1 MALGKAFIEV
11 HADTKPFARELAS
24 ELDKIISASEKAVK
38 VGAQRTGET
47 LVKETAKGVDKE
59 KGTLKKSVDKAFGD
73 ALSGNI
79 FFDLAKGLV
88 DTIDD
93 GLSGLPAELKVI
105 LGGVLVA
112 ALPVA
117 VALGSAIAAAITAG
131 LSLAGGLGI
140 GALLAAQFVEV
151 QDAALATFDRIRNN
165 LLDNAEVLIRPFI
178 NALGMLEGRLDLLGP
193 KFGEIFDKVA
203 DTIIPITDALLGFVE
218 EFIPQFA
225 GGFANID
232 RFLAPLQVGLRLIGE
247 AAGDFFDV
255 ILSMEGAPEALY
267 DLLLFVRDLIIVFE
281 GLVTVGLAF
290 YGVFR
295 DILELLGLIEP
306 YAEEINNF
314 ANEYGI
320 AGQEASKFGGAI
332 EGTIV
337 PLEGQAKA
345 IEESNKALEQLT
357 SLLFQTEQNEI
368 DFERALDGLTESVL
382 KNGRSLDI
390 TGEAG
395 RKNSEQLL
403 KLAQIAINTRQTQI
417 DLTGDVDSAQVAF
430 EKQRESIYN
439 LAKQMGLSETKTEE
453 LIGAMLRIPP
463 PKPSGVTQGTIQGLQ
478 QAIYLASTLA
488 NKLGSVAVQGAAA
501 GVKAYAKGDIVTS
514 PTLGLVG
521 EAGPEAIIPLNNP
534 ARAQQLMAESGLD
547 RMASTSVN
555 VYIGND
561 QIDTYIDDRVD
572 QRMVLTARSLAH
584 GGREI

>member
-24 ELDKIISASEKAVK
+24 ELDKIIRASEKTVK

-59 KGTLKKSVDKAFGD
+59 KNTLKKSVESAFGN
-73 ALSGNI
+73 ALSGNL
-79 FFDLAKGLV
+79 FSDLAKGIV

-105 LGGVLVA
+105 LGGVLIA

-117 VALGSAIAAAITAG
+117 VALGSAIATAITAG
-131 LSLAGGLGI
+131 LALGGGLGI

-151 QDAALATFDRIRNN
+151 QDAALATFDHIRNN
-165 LLDNAEVLIRPFI
+165 LLDEAQVLIRPFI

-203 DTIIPITDALLGFVE
+203 DTIVPITDALLGFAE
-218 EFIPQFA
+218 EFIPQFV

-232 RFLAPLQVGLRLIGE
+232 RFLAPLQVGLRMIGE

-267 DLLLFVRDLIIVFE
+267 DLLVFIRDLIIVFE
-281 GLVTVGLAF
+281 GLVAVGLAF

-295 DILELLGLIEP
+295 DILELVGLIEP
-306 YAEEINNF
+306 YEEEINDL
-314 ANEYGI
+314 ANEFGI
-320 AGQEASKFGGAI
+320 AGEEASKFGGAV
-332 EGTIV
+332 EGTID
-337 PLEGQAKA
+337 PLEGQSKA
-345 IEESNKALEQLT
+345 IEENNRLLAELT
-357 SLLFQTEQNEI
+357 TLLFESEQNEI
-368 DFERALDGLTESVL
+368 DFERAMDGLTESVQ

-395 RKNSEQLL
+395 RRNAEQLL
-403 KLAQIAINTRQTQI
+403 KLAQIAIATRQTQI
-417 DLTGDVDSAQVAF
+417 DLTGDVDSAQAAF

-439 LAKQMGLSETKTEE
+439 LAKQMGLSETQTEE

-478 QAIYLASTLA
+478 QAIALASTLA
-488 NKLGSVAVQGAAA
+488 YKLGQLAVQGAIA
-501 GVKAYAKGDIVTS
+501 GAKAYAEGGIVTS
-514 PTLGLVG
+514 PTVGLVG

-547 RMASTSVN
+547 RMTTSNVN

-561 QIDTYIDDRVD
+561 QIDAYIDNRVD
-572 QRMVLTARSLAH
+572 QRMVFTARSLAH

>member
-24 ELDKIISASEKAVK
+24 ELDKIIRASEKTVK
-38 VGAQRTGET
+38 VGARRTGET

-59 KGTLKKSVDKAFGD
+59 KGTLKKSVENAFGD
-73 ALSGNI
+73 AFSGNI
-79 FFDLAKGLV
+79 FSDLAKGLV
-88 DTIDD
+88 DTLDD

-117 VALGSAIAAAITAG
+117 VALGSAIVTAITAG
-131 LSLAGGLGI
+131 LSLAGGIGI

-178 NALGMLEGRLDLLGP
+178 NALGVLEGRLDLLGP

-203 DTIIPITDALLGFVE
+203 DTIVPVTDALLGFVE

-232 RFLAPLQVGLRLIGE
+232 RFLAPLQVGLRQIGE

-295 DILELLGLIEP
+295 DILEALGLIEP
-306 YAEEINNF
+306 YAEEIKDF

-320 AGQEASKFGGAI
+320 ASEEAGKFGGAI
-332 EGTIV
+332 EGTIA
-337 PLEGQAKA
+337 PLEGQARA
-345 IEESNKALEQLT
+345 IEESNRLLAELT
-357 SLLFQTEQNEI
+357 SLLFDTKQNEI
-368 DFERALDGLTESVL
+368 DFERALDGLTESVQ

-390 TGEAG
+390 TNESG

-403 KLAQIAINTRQTQI
+403 KLAQIAITTRQTQI
-417 DLTGDVDSAQVAF
+417 DLTGDVDSAQIAF

-439 LAKQMGLSETKTEE
+439 LAKQMGLSEAKTEE

-463 PKPSGVTQGTIQGLQ
+463 PKPSGVTQGTIQALQ
-478 QAIYLASTLA
+478 QAITLA
-488 NKLGSVAVQGAAA
+488 NTLAYKFGQLAFQGAVA
-501 GVKAYAKGDIVTS
+501 GVKAYAKGGIVTS
-514 PTLGLVG
+514 PTVGLVG
-521 EAGPEAIIPLNNP
+521 EAGAEAIIPLNNP

-547 RMASTSVN
+547 RMASSTVN

-561 QIDTYIDDRVD
+561 QIDAYIDDRVD
-572 QRMVLTARSLAH
+572 QRMVFTARSLAY

>member
-24 ELDKIISASEKAVK
+24 ELDKIIRASEKTVK

-47 LVKETAKGVDKE
+47 LVKETAKGVDRE
-59 KGTLKKSVDKAFGD
+59 KGTLQKSVEKAFGG

-79 FFDLAKGLV
+79 FFNLAKGIV

-117 VALGSAIAAAITAG
+117 VALGSAIATAITAG
-131 LSLAGGLGI
+131 LSLAGGFGI

-232 RFLAPLQVGLRLIGE
+232 RFLAPLQVGLRQIGE

-267 DLLLFVRDLIIVFE
+267 DLLILVRDLIIVFE
-281 GLVTVGLAF
+281 GLVAVGLAL

-295 DILELLGLIEP
+295 DIIELLGLIEP
-306 YAEEINNF
+306 YEEEISNLGDEF
-314 ANEYGI
+314 GI
-320 AGQEASKFGGAI
+320 AGEEAGKFGGAI
-332 EGTIV
+332 DGTIA
-337 PLEGQAKA
+337 PLEGQARA
-345 IEESNKALEQLT
+345 IEENNRLLAELT
-357 SLLFQTEQNEI
+357 SLLFETEQNEI
-368 DFERALDGLTESVL
+368 DFERAMDGLTESVL

-395 RKNSEQLL
+395 RKNAEQLL

-417 DLTGDVDSAQVAF
+417 DLTGDVNSAQMAF

-439 LAKQMGLSETKTEE
+439 LAKQMGLSETQTEE

-463 PKPSGVTQGTIQGLQ
+463 PKPSGITQGTIQALQ
-478 QAIYLASTLA
+478 QAIALASTLA
-488 NKLGSVAVQGAAA
+488 YKLGQVALQGAVA
-501 GVKAYAKGDIVTS
+501 GVKAYARGGIITS
-514 PTLGLVG
+514 PTVGLVG

-547 RMASTSVN
+547 RMASNNVN

-561 QIDTYIDDRVD
+561 QIDAYIDDRVD